1 MRISEQE
8 KTIVLNTAKKIFGE
22 NCKVYLFGSRVYD
35 NKRGGDI
42 DIYIET
48 DKNVS
53 SEDKI
58 KFLTKLEL
66 AGIQRKVDLLV
77 KTPFSAHKN
86 IYNTAKNEGILLEK

>member
-8 KTIVLNTAKKIFGE
+8 KTKIINTAKKIFGK
-22 NCKVYLFGSRVYD
+22 NCKVYLFGSRVFD

-42 DIYIET
+42 DIYIEA
-48 DKNVS
+48 DKHVS

-86 IYNTAKNEGILLEK
+86 IYNTAKKEGILLEK